1 MLAHLQS
8 YYRWN
13 AGLST
18 SNYVSLFDEFTAR
31 YRAMPQYDSSTVIDW
46 YVNRVRLHIRE
57 HPTPWRNFIGLNS
70 ISPDALVILGLIGFA
85 VLSWRDWRLAVIL
98 SMLIA
103 PVYFSALYATFVGD
117 NRYAHFLWPFYI
129 LGIVALI
136 ESVVSQTLPRMA
148 GYLPA
153 GAGR

>member
-31 YRAMPQYDSSTVIDW
+31 YRAMPQYYSSTVIDW
-46 YVNRVRLHIRE
+46 YVNRVRPHIRE

-85 VLSWRDWRLAVIL
+85 ALSWRDWRLAMIL

-103 PVYFSALYATFVGD
+103 PVYLSALYATFVGD
-117 NRYAHFLWPFYI
+117 NRHAHFLWPFYI

-136 ESVVSQTLPRMA
+136 ESVVPQLLPRMA

>member
-13 AGLST
+13 ARLST
-18 SNYVSLFDEFTAR
+18 SNYISLFDEFTAR

-46 YVNRVRLHIRE
+46 YVNRVRPHIRE

-70 ISPDALVILGLIGFA
+70 ISPDALVILGLIGLP

-103 PVYFSALYATFVGD
+103 PVYLSVGRRWDDKAKRWQFKRWTFND
-117 NRYAHFLWPFYI
+117 DKEHQIRKLTF
-129 LGIVALI
+129 
-136 ESVVSQTLPRMA
+136 
-148 GYLPA
+148 
-153 GAGR
+153 